1 MTSVVDP
8 AVAQR
13 SRAAAETDRVADA
26 VGSSPRARGT
36 GRERDVIAA
45 FSEITTEAITD
56 TRLEDLLSLVGQK
69 LCGLLGVTRCSVYLR
84 HANGAYRGAAGFCQ
98 EAGDITE
105 AVKRQVSG
113 VDGDL
118 FSQEVI
124 STMAPVVI
132 ADALNDPRP
141 HRRTMTHWD
150 VRAMLGVPLIFD
162 DNVIG
167 LIFVDSR
174 GREHHFT
181 PDDIEVAELF
191 ARLSALF
198 ISQAM
203 LNTRLRGQAAEIA
216 RNNSTLAYLADV
228 HQRLTNAVL
237 EGANIHRVVELL
249 SELSAKPVVLYNN
262 SFDVLAWAA
271 PEALKLTAPPVMSE
285 KVRNTAS
292 VRDALSELSA
302 STPSAIVPAQLAVGL
317 GRRHLMCRMVIEG
330 KPAGFLGIVEVGRS
344 LEPLDANI
352 AERGATVLALQMLSE
367 RRQIETEGQA
377 RDDYLSDLLRNSRD
391 KEHLVRRGPQFGID
405 LTNPHVLVRLTVDD
419 TAGRLTASAIQNM
432 VTRTFAQVMSTSP
445 PPAVRLPGAVIVMVR
460 LGADDP
466 DEVTRVRDHV
476 TTIRDR
482 LAGELSLG
490 ATLISGICRSPVDY
504 PHAHRDLREMGN
516 VAKSFGWDERVM
528 TLDELGLFRVVVSS
542 GHVKEAL
549 HFAHSFVAPVREHDD
564 GTLLATW
571 RAFVGNDGKVQA
583 TASALAVH
591 ENTIRY
597 RLGRIK
603 EIARRDPTS
612 LDSLLSAKMAF
623 QVLDLAGQ

>member
-1 MTSVVDP
+1 MTSMVEREVAAGSDSEAGAAP
-8 AVAQR
+8 A
-13 SRAAAETDRVADA
+13 
-26 VGSSPRARGT
+26 T

-45 FSEITTEAITD
+45 FAEITTEAITD

-69 LCGLLGVTRCSVYLR
+69 LCALLGVTRCSVYLR
-84 HANGAYRGAAGFCQ
+84 HANGSYRGAAGFC
-98 EAGDITE
+98 EDAGDITE
-105 AVKRQVSG
+105 AVKRQISG
-113 VDGDL
+113 FDGDL

-124 STMAPVVI
+124 NSRAPVVI

-150 VRAMLGVPLIFD
+150 VRAMLGVPLTFD
-162 DNVIG
+162 DAVIG

-174 GREHHFT
+174 GREHEFT
-181 PDDIEVAELF
+181 QDDIEVAELF

-216 RNNSTLAYLADV
+216 RNNATLAYLADV
-228 HQRLTNAVL
+228 HHRLTSAVL

-285 KVRNTAS
+285 KVRATAS
-292 VRDALSELSA
+292 VRQALAELSV

-330 KPAGFLGIVEVGRS
+330 RQTGFLGIVEVGRS
-344 LEPLDANI
+344 LEALDANI

-405 LTNPHVLVRLTVDD
+405 LTNPHVLVRFTVDD
-419 TAGRLTASAIQNM
+419 ATDRLTASAIQSL
-432 VTRTFAQVMSTSP
+432 VTRTFAAEMSISP

-460 LGADDP
+460 LESDDL
-466 DEVTRVRDHV
+466 DEVGRVRDHV
-476 TTIRDR
+476 STIRDR
-482 LAGELSLG
+482 LSADLSLG
-490 ATLISGICRSPVDY
+490 ATLISGICRTPVDY
-504 PHAHRDLREMGN
+504 PHAHRDLREMGS

-528 TLDELGLFRVVVSS
+528 TLDELGLFRVIVSS

-549 HFAHSFVAPVREHDD
+549 HFAHSFVAPVRQHDD

-571 RAFVGNDGKVQA
+571 RAFVANDGKVQA
-583 TASALAVH
+583 TASSLDVH

-612 LDSLLSAKMAF
+612 LDCLLSAKMAF